1 MSYRR
6 LATRSAVLVLAF
18 IPLTLLVGCARGLP
32 QSSPL
37 SSAVEPSSTPLD
49 AAASAPVSVEDRVI
63 VRFED
68 RPAEFD
74 PSAMDLLL
82 DTELKADDALT
93 AAGAGWIDGN
103 DVGAYEYEL
112 YFVGDDA
119 DVMWK
124 ILEPV
129 FADAPIPWT
138 HVELHHGRDD
148 PSPRVLTP
156 KEPA

>member
-1 MSYRR
+1 MASAE
-6 LATRSAVLVLAF
+6 LAAF
-18 IPLTLLVGCARGLP
+18 VCGGTVIDA
-32 QSSPL
+32 
-37 SSAVEPSSTPLD
+37 LD
-49 AAASAPVSVEDRVI
+49 AAVSAPVSAEDWVI

-93 AAGAGWIDGN
+93 AAGAGRIDGN

-119 DVMWK
+119 DAMWK

-129 FADAPIPWT
+129 FADAPVPWT
-138 HVELHHGRDD
+138 QVELHRGRDD